1 MNVINCIFLFN
12 SYSEMKVDCSQ
23 FKIRNLKIDK
33 AESKIFD
40 KVIDGTKGNKYI
52 VILLLTGYQYLP
64 VKM

>member
-1 MNVINCIFLFN
+1 
-12 SYSEMKVDCSQ
+12 MKVDCSQ

-52 VILLLTGYQYLP
+52 VILLLTRYQHLP